1 MKNIRSSNKRAESL
15 IELVMALFL
24 LSLVLFEA
32 SSILK
37 NFTSFS
43 QRYEKNLESE
53 DDINLFFSFME
64 NDFTLYSTVSVKSD
78 SIHFENKNKSGLKS
92 CDYIISNAKIK
103 RVAGTKLTGITYF
116 LNDVEDISF
125 AYNEYDGII
134 IMQIKVKDKE
144 YKKIFS
150 TNDVEVIKWR
160 RAAQVWSF
168 YL

>member
-1 MKNIRSSNKRAESL
+1 MKNIRLSNKKAETL

-32 SSILK
+32 SSLLK

-64 NDFTLYSTVSVKSD
+64 NDFTLYSKVSVKSD
-78 SIHFENKNKSGLKS
+78 SIHFENKDKSKLKS
-92 CDYIISNAKIK
+92 CDYYLSDSRVK
-103 RVAGTKLTGITYF
+103 RIAGCQLTGITYF
-116 LNDVEDISF
+116 LNDLKDLSF
-125 AYNEYDGII
+125 EYKKDDGII
-134 IMQIKVKDKE
+134 IMNIKLNEKE

-150 TNDVEVIKWR
+150 TNDVEVIEWR
-160 RAAQVWSF
+160 RAAQV
-168 YL
+168 

>member
-1 MKNIRSSNKRAESL
+1 MKNIRLSNKKAESL

-32 SSILK
+32 SSLLK

-64 NDFTLYSTVSVKSD
+64 NDFTLYSRVSVKSD
-78 SIHFENKNKSGLKS
+78 SIHFENKDKSKLKS
-92 CDYIISNAKIK
+92 CDYYLSDSRVK
-103 RVAGTKLTGITYF
+103 RIAGVKLRCITYF
-116 LNDVEDISF
+116 LNDVKDLSF
-125 AYNEYDGII
+125 EYKKDDGII
-134 IMQIKVKDKE
+134 IMNIKLNGKE

-150 TNDVEVIKWR
+150 TNDVEVIEWR
-160 RAAQVWSF
+160 RAAQV
-168 YL
+168 